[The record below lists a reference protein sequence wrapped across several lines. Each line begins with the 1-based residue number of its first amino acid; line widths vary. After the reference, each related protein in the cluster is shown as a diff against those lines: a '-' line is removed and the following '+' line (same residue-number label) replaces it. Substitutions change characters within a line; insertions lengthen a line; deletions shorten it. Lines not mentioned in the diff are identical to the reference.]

1 MKKLLTLVVLTAV
14 LSLLLL
20 ICTAAYAG
28 PLSAVKEWL
37 DGTAVALILTG
48 LLAIGVIGVY
58 AGWVSGILIAT
69 GYLFLSVGN
78 AVSDKKITKEELADF
93 KAKWNELRDA
103 AKNRPKNN
111 G

>member
-1 MKKLLTLVVLTAV
+1 MKKLLTLVVLVAV
-14 LSLLLL
+14 LSLV
-20 ICTAAYAG
+20 CTAAYAG

-37 DGTAVALILTG
+37 GGTAVALILTG

-93 KAKWNELRDA
+93 KAKWNELRAA
-103 AKNRPKNN
+103 AKNRPKS
-111 G
+111 